1 MNTKYVIPYL
11 VSFPAVGHNQPS
23 MMLIAGISLLI
34 AAIAVKGVHEG
45 VTVSHENEESEDAST
60 ANA

>member
-1 MNTKYVIPYL
+1 MKIIASPL
-11 VSFPAVGHNQPS
+11 RQLPAVGHNQPS

-34 AAIAVKGVHEG
+34 VAIAVKVVHEG
-45 VTVSHENEESEDAST
+45 VTVSHEDKESENAST